1 MFCFAKSPPN
11 IAAGSTVLP
20 VLRGKVLLAEHD
32 ARLSHIRSLV
42 GVPEQHWRFLYQPMF
57 AAFAETVQQ
66 LPAHHG
72 VEAGGQL
79 HYALEVVELALK
91 IRRGYVLPPDKAPE
105 LVVAEQDLWTYA
117 VTAAAVLHNV
127 GRVMVSRRVMLRG
140 RDRKPIGPWWP
151 WLGPMTRTGATHYW
165 TEPGRDL
172 EDCIHQALP
181 TMLAC
186 RVVPEDGLRWLGAQN
201 DVLAAWLGA
210 ISHHTCG
217 NAVIADIIAQAE
229 DIAACRLWPD
239 APRQLAMPGV
249 DPWSAKD
256 AAQPPSAVPAAKDP
270 SDGAQPVESQQRLPA
285 AAEPGV
291 TESSIEDREATHEG
305 NRDAQQTVDAAAAFI
320 SWLVEGIRSGALA
333 FNTPKAR
340 VHVVKEGLLLLSPAV
355 FRAFAGD
362 DWRAVQKTFL
372 KQKLTEKT
380 AEGENFFHYRM
391 DTERGRKP
399 LKGMLIRNAETKL
412 SLTLPAINQQIQ
424 RMGAA
429 P

>member
-1 MFCFAKSPPN
+1 MLGFAKSHPK

-42 GVPEQHWRFLYQPMF
+42 GVPEQHWRFLYRPMF

-127 GRVMVSRRVMLRG
+127 GRVLVSRRVMLRS
-140 RDRKPIGPWWP
+140 RDHRPIGPWRP

-165 TEPGRDL
+165 TEPSRDL
-172 EDCIHQALP
+172 EDDIHQALP
-181 TMLAC
+181 PLLAC
-186 RVVPEDGLRWLGAQN
+186 RVVPEDGLRWLGAQR

-210 ISHHTCG
+210 ISHHTFG

-229 DIAACRLWPD
+229 DIAARRLWPD

-249 DPWSAKD
+249 DAWSEKD
-256 AAQPPSAVPAAKDP
+256 TAQPPSAVPVGKDLV
-270 SDGAQPVESQQRLPA
+270 DEAQPVEPQQRLPA
-285 AAEPGV
+285 AVETGV
-291 TESSIEDREATHEG
+291 TESPIEDREATQGG
-305 NRDAQQTVDAAAAFI
+305 NPDAQQIVDPAAAFI

-333 FNTPKAR
+333 LNTPKAR
-340 VHVVKEGLLLLSPAV
+340 VHVVNEGLLLLSPAV

-362 DWRAVQKTFL
+362 DWRTVQKRFL
-372 KQKLTEKT
+372 KQKLTEK
-380 AEGENFFHYRM
+380 AAKGDNFFHYRM
-391 DTERGRKP
+391 DTERGKKP

-424 RMGAA
+424 RKGDA

>member
-1 MFCFAKSPPN
+1 
-11 IAAGSTVLP
+11 
-20 VLRGKVLLAEHD
+20 
-32 ARLSHIRSLV
+32 
-42 GVPEQHWRFLYQPMF
+42 MF

-79 HYALEVVELALK
+79 HYALELVELALK

-117 VTAAAVLHNV
+117 VAAAAVLHNV

-140 RDRKPIGPWWP
+140 RDRKPIGPWRP
-151 WLGPMTRTGATHYW
+151 WLGPMTRTGASHYW

-172 EDCIHQALP
+172 EDDIHPALP

-186 RVVPEDGLRWLGAQN
+186 RVVPEDGLRWFAAQS
-201 DVLAAWLGA
+201 DVLAAWLRA

-239 APRQLAMPGV
+239 APRPLAMPGV
-249 DPWSAKD
+249 DAWLEKD
-256 AAQPPSAVPAAKDP
+256 TAQAPSAAKAP
-270 SDGAQPVESQQRLPA
+270 SDGSQRLEPQQRLPA
-285 AAEPGV
+285 AVDPGV
-291 TESSIEDREATHEG
+291 TESPIEDREATQEG
-305 NRDAQQTVDAAAAFI
+305 NADAQKIVDPAAAFI

-333 FNTPKAR
+333 LNTPKAR
-340 VHVVKEGLLLLSPAV
+340 VHVVNEGLLLLSPAV

-362 DWRAVQKTFL
+362 DWRT
-372 KQKLTEKT
+372 
-380 AEGENFFHYRM
+380 
-391 DTERGRKP
+391 
-399 LKGMLIRNAETKL
+399 ETKL

-424 RMGAA
+424 RKDEA

>member
-1 MFCFAKSPPN
+1 MFGFAKSPPKT
-11 IAAGSTVLP
+11 AAGSTVLP

-127 GRVMVSRRVMLRG
+127 GRVMVGRRVMLRG
-140 RDRKPIGPWWP
+140 RDHKPIGPWSP
-151 WLGPMTRTGATHYW
+151 WLGPMTTTGAAHYW
-165 TEPGRDL
+165 TEPASDL
-172 EDCIHQALP
+172 DDDFHHVLP
-181 TMLAC
+181 PLLAC
-186 RVVPEDGLRWLGAQN
+186 RVVPEDGLRWLGAQS
-201 DVLAAWLGA
+201 DVLVAWLGA
-210 ISHHTCG
+210 ISHHTFG

-229 DIAACRLWPD
+229 DIAARRLWPD

-249 DPWSAKD
+249 DAWLEKD
-256 AAQPPSAVPAAKDP
+256 TAQPPSAAPAAKAP
-270 SDGAQPVESQQRLPA
+270 CDGAQRLELQQRLPA
-285 AAEPGV
+285 AVDPGV
-291 TESSIEDREATHEG
+291 TESPIEDRQASQEG
-305 NRDAQQTVDAAAAFI
+305 NVDAQKIVDPAAAFI

-333 FNTPKAR
+333 LNTPKAR
-340 VHVVKEGLLLLSPAV
+340 VHVVNEGLLLLSPAV

-391 DTERGRKP
+391 DTERGKKP

-424 RMGAA
+424 RKGEA